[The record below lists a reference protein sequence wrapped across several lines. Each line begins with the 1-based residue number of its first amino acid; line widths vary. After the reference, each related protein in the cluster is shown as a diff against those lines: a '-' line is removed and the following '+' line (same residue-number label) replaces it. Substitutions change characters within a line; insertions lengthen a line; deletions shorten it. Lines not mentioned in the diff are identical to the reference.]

1 MIEAAQRAADD
12 LLVAV
17 TSRTGPFGGAH
28 EAWLEQAAALPAAP

>member
-1 MIEAAQRAADD
+1 VIEAAQRAADD